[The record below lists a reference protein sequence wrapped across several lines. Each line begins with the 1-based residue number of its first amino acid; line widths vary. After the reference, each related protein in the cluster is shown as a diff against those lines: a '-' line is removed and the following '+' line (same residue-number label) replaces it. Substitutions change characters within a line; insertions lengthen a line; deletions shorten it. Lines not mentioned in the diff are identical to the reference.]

1 MREVKTTNDSVGK
14 MRTGSESRKEI
25 IKHLDR
31 RATELLTG
39 ISYNSRDGPEKEID
53 DFRNKF
59 QTRTS
64 LSIFSRLE
72 YQLIH
77 GFAFNPEE
85 LKLMIKDGADEEK
98 SIVEWVKNQTKIL
111 WPKWKKLVKEFK
123 NEKQERKKNGD
134 EERFEFK
141 IN

>member
-1 MREVKTTNDSVGK
+1 VREVKTTNDSVGK

-31 RATELLTG
+31 RAIELLTG
-39 ISYNSRDGPEKEID
+39 IFYNSRDGPEKEIG
-53 DFRNKF
+53 DFRNAF
-59 QTRTS
+59 QSRVS
-64 LSIFSRLE
+64 SSIFSRLE

-77 GFAFNPEE
+77 GFAFNPKE
-85 LKLMIKDGADEEK
+85 LKLMIKAGADEEK
-98 SIVEWVKNQTKIL
+98 STVEWVKNQTKIL